1 MHKTYIY
8 WLVMLAVFLLGPVF
22 HGAALG
28 GREAE
33 EEGPVLTEEESREI
47 ELYMIH
53 PAPGTSTVAGVPRP
67 AGQAAWYLFQQ
78 VETSG
83 GGVRVTGNRQLT
95 GPILS
100 RDMSA
105 LTGELRLSRFRM
117 TLEPQSLLS
126 YRNPR
131 EVKVS
136 FVLEDLLAGS
146 RIKIQPA
153 QQAVV
158 QAARSVGAGTSLM
171 RVKSMSLDGE
181 RWIAVVEIAEGVEG
195 VDGVN

>member
-1 MHKTYIY
+1 MHKTHICG
-8 WLVMLAVFLLGPVF
+8 LVMLVFFMLGPVF
-22 HGAALG
+22 DGAALG

-47 ELYMIH
+47 VLYMIH
-53 PAPGTSTVAGVPRP
+53 PAPGTSAVAAVPQP

-83 GGVRVTGNRQLT
+83 GRVRVTGNRQLS

-100 RDMSA
+100 RDMSG

-117 TLEPQSLLS
+117 SLKPQTTLS
-126 YRNPR
+126 YRGPR
-131 EVKVS
+131 EVQVS
-136 FVLEDLLAGS
+136 FDLEDLIDGS
-146 RIKIQPA
+146 RVEMQPA

-158 QAARSVGAGTSLM
+158 QAARSEDTGTFLM
-171 RVKSMSLDGE
+171 RVKSMSVDGR
-181 RWIAVVEIAEGVEG
+181 RWTAVVEVA
-195 VDGVN
+195 DAFQ

>member
-8 WLVMLAVFLLGPVF
+8 WLVMLFVFLLGPVF

-33 EEGPVLTEEESREI
+33 EEGPVLTEENSREI
-47 ELYMIH
+47 VLYMIH
-53 PAPGTSTVAGVPRP
+53 PAPGTSAVAAVPRP
-67 AGQAAWYLFQQ
+67 AGQAAWYLFQR

-83 GGVRVTGNRQLT
+83 GRVRVTGDRQLS

-100 RDMSA
+100 RDMSG

-117 TLEPQSLLS
+117 TLEPQTQLS

-131 EVKVS
+131 EVQVN
-136 FVLEDLLAGS
+136 FDLDDMLNGS
-146 RIKIQPA
+146 RVELQPA

-158 QAARSVGAGTSLM
+158 QAARSVDAGTSLM
-171 RVKSMSLDGE
+171 RVKSVSVEGDS
-181 RWIAVVEIAEGVEG
+181 WSAVVEVADPIQ
-195 VDGVN
+195 

>member
-33 EEGPVLTEEESREI
+33 EKGPVLTEEKSREI
-47 ELYMIH
+47 VLYMIH
-53 PAPGTSTVAGVPRP
+53 PAPGSSTVTGVPRP
-67 AGQAAWYLFQQ
+67 AGQAAWYLFQE
-78 VETSG
+78 VEVSG
-83 GGVRVTGNRQLT
+83 GRVRVRGDRQLS

-100 RDMSA
+100 RDMSS

-117 TLEPQSLLS
+117 SLEPQTRLS

-131 EVKVS
+131 EVQVG
-136 FVLEDLLAGS
+136 FDLDDMLKGK
-146 RIKIQPA
+146 RVELQPA

-158 QAARSVGAGTSLM
+158 QAARSEDAGNSLM
-171 RVKSMSLDGE
+171 RVKSISVDGD
-181 RWIAVVEIAEGVEG
+181 RWSAVVEMADPVQ
-195 VDGVN
+195 

>member
-1 MHKTYIY
+1 MHKTHIY
-8 WLVMLAVFLLGPVF
+8 WLVMLSVFLLGPVF

-33 EEGPVLTEEESREI
+33 EESPVLTEEESREI

-53 PAPGTSTVAGVPRP
+53 PAPGTSAVAAVPRP
-67 AGQAAWYLFQQ
+67 TGQAAWYLFQK

-83 GGVRVTGNRQLT
+83 GRVRVTGNRQLS

-100 RDMSA
+100 REMSG
-105 LTGELRLSRFRM
+105 LTGQLRLSRFRM
-117 TLEPQSLLS
+117 SLEPQATLS

-131 EVKVS
+131 EVQVS
-136 FVLEDLLAGS
+136 FDLDDMLNGS
-146 RIKIQPA
+146 RVDLQPA

-158 QAARSVGAGTSLM
+158 QAARSEDTGTFLM
-171 RVKSMSLDGE
+171 RVKSMSVDGR
-181 RWIAVVEIAEGVEG
+181 RWTAVVEVADPVQ
-195 VDGVN
+195 